1 MVPTKA
7 LGRFS
12 VKLWKVL
19 STELLPRKSIVGA
32 GCLLHY
38 DKNHHCSLHKLLD
51 SFSSYLA
58 SAPNR
63 GIVAVKAF
71 GLNPE
76 LLTFLLLVF
85 FGMICYQILWMG
97 RSLLKKKKSHKRNL
111 HKIEF
116 YFTIDIHLRKLY
128 PWERK
133 KNLSEVVIYIF
144 LNYGREYSSIFI
156 RLAWSL

>member
-7 LGRFS
+7 LGSFS

-32 GCLLHY
+32 GCLLALWQ
-38 DKNHHCSLHKLLD
+38 KPPLFFAQVAWLIQFLLSLSSKQRHSGSEGLWSQSGTSD
-51 SFSSYLA
+51 FSSTGVFWHDLLPD
-58 SAPNR
+58 SMN
-63 GIVAVKAF
+63 GEVIV
-71 GLNPE
+71 
-76 LLTFLLLVF
+76 
-85 FGMICYQILWMG
+85 
-97 RSLLKKKKSHKRNL
+97 KKKKSHKRNL

>member
-1 MVPTKA
+1 MNGEV
-7 LGRFS
+7 
-12 VKLWKVL
+12 
-19 STELLPRKSIVGA
+19 IV
-32 GCLLHY
+32 
-38 DKNHHCSLHKLLD
+38 
-51 SFSSYLA
+51 
-58 SAPNR
+58 
-63 GIVAVKAF
+63 
-71 GLNPE
+71 
-76 LLTFLLLVF
+76 
-85 FGMICYQILWMG
+85 
-97 RSLLKKKKSHKRNL
+97 KKKKSHKRNL